1 MRDGSASR
9 LAMMVALSY
18 TVTLVAFTVAASA
31 EAPPRAGDIDPV
43 RLRPAAASPHALA
56 RVYSGG
62 RPLRSAAICR
72 KSSAPLTSSMCS
84 GLYALRGSKSLEPAQ
99 ALDDEILQKLSDEE
113 GREDSL
119 AGADEALS
127 FAMADEGLPCG
138 CPSPACLKQELTVPM
153 VSLRG
158 GRGRREDHD
167 EDELDYGT

>member
-1 MRDGSASR
+1 
-9 LAMMVALSY
+9 MMAALSY
-18 TVTLVAFTVAASA
+18 TVTLLAFTVAASA
-31 EAPPRAGDIDPV
+31 EAPPRAGDIGPV

-56 RVYSGG
+56 RVYKGG
-62 RPLRSAAICR
+62 RPLRSATICR
-72 KSSAPLTSSMCS
+72 ESSAPLASSLCS
-84 GLYALRGSKSLEPAQ
+84 GLALRGSKSLEPAE
-99 ALDDEILQKLSDEE
+99 ALDDETLQKLSKEE

-127 FAMADEGLPCG
+127 VAMADEGLPCG